1 MVALPREFIAA
12 LAGRD
17 ELLVS
22 SREGA
27 TERTVPVWFVV
38 APPGVVY
45 LFNYSFALRVRRWR
59 SDPWVRL
66 RIPGTSVS
74 TEGRV
79 RFIDPSE
86 LIDVGPL
93 VVERWGMWGAT
104 TEEGLRQMILDGS
117 HGLVRVEGLNP
128 PPAQKSTQK

>member
-1 MVALPREFIAA
+1 VTPLPAEFIAA
-12 LAGRD
+12 LSGPD
-17 ELLVS
+17 ELLVT
-22 SREGA
+22 SREGS

-66 RIPGTSVS
+66 RIPGTVISA
-74 TEGRV
+74 EGAV
-79 RFIDPSE
+79 RFVDPSDLGE
-86 LIDVGPL
+86 IGPL

-104 TEEGLRQMILDGS
+104 TEEGLRRMILDGS
-117 HGLVRVEGLNP
+117 HVLVRVEGLDPSP
-128 PPAQKSTQK
+128 PKKSTQK